1 MIYWIGKKNKN
12 EFLFCFCCTFE
23 LLPGVTVNIHSP
35 KKALPSTYLLAN
47 KYSPV
52 FFSQDKK
59 TPGSVYLPVNK
70 YCLGKYLLPFSYS
83 VSIIGHN
90 SIALQQSQI
99 CAKLNP
105 NFLRNELVN
114 KSRTSKFRKSFNP
127 IKFFLTNKYSFGT
140 YILPKLSCKQ
150 KGIRIFVMLKHL
162 ECLLQTSYVSIALPY
177 N

>member
-1 MIYWIGKKNKN
+1 MSNLGIIKQCTHPEVYHQRFCVNRLLVFIGA
-12 EFLFCFCCTFE
+12 
-23 LLPGVTVNIHSP
+23 GVTANIHSP
-35 KKALPSTYLLAN
+35 KKALPTTYLLAN

-90 SIALQQSQI
+90 SHRFTPKPSLHQVKS
-99 CAKLNP
+99 

-127 IKFFLTNKYSFGT
+127 IKFFLN
-140 YILPKLSCKQ
+140 Q
-150 KGIRIFVMLKHL
+150 VIR
-162 ECLLQTSYVSIALPY
+162 
-177 N
+177 